1 MATCKAELMTQ
12 ASTTVEH
19 CVSVNSIRR
28 GKSWHFIDDLAQDYS
43 RVVAKLGR
51 ECRELAPG
59 ETDKA
64 AETLI
69 SDNIQEGHAI
79 VFTDGSVKRGE
90 KSGWVGVHC

>member
-1 MATCKAELMTQ
+1 MTQ

-43 RVVAKLGR
+43 RVVATLGR
-51 ECRELAPG
+51 ECREWSPG

-64 AETLI
+64 VETLI
-69 SDNIQEGHAI
+69 SDNSQEGDAI

-90 KSGWVGVHC
+90 KSGWAFTVRRRKVKL